1 MKPTEEQKLEAKL
14 MRRYRK
20 ALKEFE
26 LIEDGD
32 RVLIGL
38 SGGKDSLFLVE
49 MLGRQQA
56 INRPKIEVHA
66 IHIRMQNIR
75 YESDTRYLEDF
86 CQRFGVKL
94 HLVTTNFDMTTDNR
108 KSPCFLCSWNRRKQM
123 FKLAQDEGFNK
134 IALGHHQDD
143 IIHTALMN
151 EFFQGRYDTMPAI
164 LRMEKMPLSIIR
176 PLCLMKESDI
186 RKYASLSAYRQ
197 QRKICPYD
205 KATNRETV
213 AEIFRKIEDLNPEA
227 RHSIWNAIQRAGLL
241 VKSGDID

>member
-49 MLGRQQA
+49 MLGIQQA

-108 KSPCFLCSWNRRKQM
+108 KSPCFLCS
-123 FKLAQDEGFNK
+123 
-134 IALGHHQDD
+134 
-143 IIHTALMN
+143 
-151 EFFQGRYDTMPAI
+151 
-164 LRMEKMPLSIIR
+164 
-176 PLCLMKESDI
+176 
-186 RKYASLSAYRQ
+186 
-197 QRKICPYD
+197 
-205 KATNRETV
+205 
-213 AEIFRKIEDLNPEA
+213 
-227 RHSIWNAIQRAGLL
+227 
-241 VKSGDID
+241 

>member
-32 RVLIGL
+32 RMLIGL

-86 CQRFGVKL
+86 CQRFGVNFVEL
-94 HLVTTNFDMTTDNR
+94 PTNTANGSIMTDRNYI
-108 KSPCFLCSWNRRKQM
+108 S
-123 FKLAQDEGFNK
+123 G
-134 IALGHHQDD
+134 
-143 IIHTALMN
+143 
-151 EFFQGRYDTMPAI
+151 
-164 LRMEKMPLSIIR
+164 
-176 PLCLMKESDI
+176 I
-186 RKYASLSAYRQ
+186 RKRTRTKRLLTMLSW
-197 QRKICPYD
+197 KM
-205 KATNRETV
+205 
-213 AEIFRKIEDLNPEA
+213 
-227 RHSIWNAIQRAGLL
+227 
-241 VKSGDID
+241 

>member
-108 KSPCFLCSWNRRKQM
+108 KSPCFLCSWNRRKQL
-123 FKLAQDEGFNK
+123 FLKAQELGCNK

-143 IIHTALMN
+143 ILHTLLLN
-151 EFFQGRYDTMPAI
+151 LSFQGQFGTMPAR
-164 LRMEKMPLSIIR
+164 LQMRKFPMTIIR
-176 PLCLMKESDI
+176 PLCMVHERDLAAWAALQGYRKQKKLCPYETDSHRSDI
-186 RKYASLSAYRQ
+186 KQ
-197 QRKICPYD
+197 
-205 KATNRETV
+205 
-213 AEIFRKIEDLNPEA
+213 IFGQLEQLNPEA
-227 RHSIWNAIQRAGLL
+227 RYSLWNALEQEGKL
-241 VKSGDID
+241 VE